1 MPAVEKPQHSLVG
14 KLQSPAAK
22 AALTSL
28 WAIVRV
34 LLVLMALLT
43 IYEFLPV
50 PDTTSVWAVF
60 GSLTLL
66 LLIWLV
72 VVLRQVLKLRKS
84 NQPIIEVSSSLVLT
98 LILLVISFSLTYLM
112 IATAYPHAF
121 SEPINKPA
129 ALYFSMTVTST
140 VGFGDIVPVSDLARH
155 VVTFQ
160 MFLNLLWLGF
170 VLNAITTVAKA
181 RKYQLVSGAAS
192 TTADA
197 SHDN

>member
-112 IATAYPHAF
+112 IATAYPNAF